1 MQLSFYLRLDLMNM
15 KVCKFGGT
23 SVATADQIRK
33 VVDIVTSDAERKIV
47 VVSAPGKR
55 FSDDVKVTDLLIR
68 LGEAALSGA
77 ETDPHLERVL
87 SRFREITDE
96 LGLSADISSE
106 IESDLRD
113 RLSNDK
119 EDSSLYMDTMK
130 AAGED
135 NNAKLIAAYFSLIGC
150 DAKYINPKDGGLLVN
165 DRPQRVRALSEGDE
179 RLAKL
184 REESGLIVFPGFF
197 GFTKD
202 GTLRTFNRGGSDIT
216 GAIVAAAVGA
226 DLYENFTDVDSVFA
240 ANPTV
245 IENPVPIKTMTYREM
260 RELAYAG
267 FSVFHDEALIPAFR
281 KSIPV
286 CIKNTNNPNAPGTL
300 IVKERDYNEQQVI
313 GIAADSGFTAIYVD
327 KFLMNLEIGFGRRL
341 LQIFEE
347 EEISYEHTPSGID
360 NLSII
365 IRTRFLTK
373 EKEERIV
380 ERIHKELEPDAVI
393 VEHDYSMIVLVG
405 EGMQYTTGLAARAAT
420 AIAKTG
426 ANIEMINQGSSE
438 VSLVFGV
445 KVQDETKILKELYK
459 EFFVKSY
466 VKS

>member
-1 MQLSFYLRLDLMNM
+1 M

-33 VVDIVTSDAERKIV
+33 VVDIVTSDSDRKIV

-55 FSDDVKVTDLLIR
+55 FSDDIKVTDLLIR
-68 LGEAALSGA
+68 LGEKALA
-77 ETDPHLERVL
+77 NEETETDLLEVVGRYSSIAESLGLDSDIIHKIEQDIRERL
-87 SRFREITDE
+87 SR
-96 LGLSADISSE
+96 
-106 IESDLRD
+106 
-113 RLSNDK
+113 DK
-119 EDSSLYMDTMK
+119 DDSLLFMDTMK

-135 NNAKLIAAYFSLIGC
+135 NNAKLIAAYFQYIGF
-150 DAKYINPKDGGLLVN
+150 DAKYVSPREGGLLVN
-165 DRPQRVRALSEGDE
+165 DRPERVRALPEGDE

-184 REESGLIVFPGFF
+184 RDERGIIVFPGFF
-197 GFTKD
+197 GYTED

-216 GAIVAAAVGA
+216 GSIIAAAVKA

-245 IENPVPIKTMTYREM
+245 IENPVAIEKMTYREM

-286 CIKNTNNPNAPGTL
+286 SIKNTNNPEAPGTL

-327 KFLMNLEIGFGRRL
+327 KYLMNLEIGFGRRL

-347 EEISYEHTPSGID
+347 EGISYEHTPSGID

-365 IRTRFLTK
+365 IRSRFLTK

-380 ERIHKELEPDAVI
+380 ERIQKELEPDAVI

-420 AIAKTG
+420 AIARSGT
-426 ANIEMINQGSSE
+426 NIEMINQGSSE

-445 KVQDETKILKELYK
+445 KVQDETKSLKELYN

-466 VKS
+466 VQS

>member
-1 MQLSFYLRLDLMNM
+1 MNM

-33 VVDIVTSDAERKIV
+33 VVDIVTSDSERKIV

-55 FSDDVKVTDLLIR
+55 FSDDIKVTDLLIR
-68 LGEAALSGA
+68 LGERALANEDA
-77 ETDPHLERVL
+77 EGDLWEVVDRYR
-87 SRFREITDE
+87 SIGES
-96 LGLSADISSE
+96 LGLGNDIMLQ
-106 IESDLRD
+106 IEQDLRE
-113 RLSNDK
+113 RLARDK
-119 EDSSLYMDTMK
+119 KDTLLFMDTMK

-135 NNAKLIAAYFSLIGC
+135 NNAKLIAAYFQFIGYE
-150 DAKYINPKDGGLLVN
+150 AKYVCPREGGLLVN
-165 DRPQRVRALSEGDE
+165 DRPERVRALPEGDE
-179 RLAKL
+179 RLANL
-184 REESGLIVFPGFF
+184 RNEKGIIVFPGFF
-197 GFTKD
+197 GYTED

-216 GAIVAAAVGA
+216 GSIIAAAVKA

-245 IENPVPIKTMTYREM
+245 IENPVAIEKMTYREM

-286 CIKNTNNPNAPGTL
+286 CIKNTNNPEAPGTL
-300 IVKERDYNEQQVI
+300 IVKERDYHEQQVI

-341 LQIFEE
+341 LQILEE
-347 EEISYEHTPSGID
+347 EDIPYEHTPSGID

-365 IRTRFLTK
+365 IRSRFMSQ
-373 EKEERIV
+373 EKEARIV

-420 AIAKTG
+420 AIARSG
-426 ANIEMINQGSSE
+426 SNIEMINQGSSE

-445 KVQDETKILKELYK
+445 KVKDETKSLKELYK

-466 VKS
+466 VQS

>member
-1 MQLSFYLRLDLMNM
+1 M

-23 SVATADQIRK
+23 SVATADQIKK
-33 VVDIVTSDAERKIV
+33 VVDIVTSDSDRKIV

-55 FSDDVKVTDLLIR
+55 FSDDTKVTDLLIR
-68 LGEAALSGA
+68 LGEKALANEDTENDLLEVVDRFRSIA
-77 ETDPHLERVL
+77 ESLGLDGTIIEEIEHDLRARL
-87 SRFREITDE
+87 SR
-96 LGLSADISSE
+96 
-106 IESDLRD
+106 
-113 RLSNDK
+113 DK
-119 EDSSLYMDTMK
+119 EDSLLFMDTMK

-135 NNAKLIAAYFSLIGC
+135 NNAKLIAAYFQFIGVE
-150 DAKYINPKDGGLLVN
+150 AKYVCPRDGGLLVN
-165 DRPQRVRALSEGDE
+165 DRPERVRALPEGDE
-179 RLAKL
+179 RLATL
-184 REESGLIVFPGFF
+184 RDEPGIIVFPGFF
-197 GFTKD
+197 GYTED

-216 GAIVAAAVGA
+216 GSIIAAAVKA

-245 IENPVPIKTMTYREM
+245 IENPVAIEKMTYREM

-286 CIKNTNNPNAPGTL
+286 SIKNTNNPEAPGTL

-347 EEISYEHTPSGID
+347 EGISYEHTPSGID
-360 NLSII
+360 NLSLI
-365 IRTRFLTK
+365 IRSRFMTK
-373 EKEERIV
+373 EMEERIV
-380 ERIHKELEPDAVI
+380 KRIHKELEPDAVI

-420 AIAKTG
+420 AIARSG
-426 ANIEMINQGSSE
+426 SNIEMINQGSSE

-445 KVQDETKILKELYK
+445 KVQDETKSLKELYK

-466 VKS
+466 VQS

>member
-1 MQLSFYLRLDLMNM
+1 M

-33 VVDIVTSDAERKIV
+33 VVDIVTSDSNRKIV

-55 FSDDVKVTDLLIR
+55 FSEDTKVTDLLIQ
-68 LGEAALSGA
+68 LGEKALANEDA
-77 ETDPHLERVL
+77 ESVLLEVVDRYR
-87 SRFREITDE
+87 SIAES
-96 LGLSADISSE
+96 LGLDETI
-106 IESDLRD
+106 IEMIELDLRD
-113 RLSNDK
+113 RLSRNK
-119 EDSSLYMDTMK
+119 EDSLLFMDTMK

-135 NNAKLIAAYFSLIGC
+135 NNAKMIAAYFQFIGV
-150 DAKYINPKDGGLLVN
+150 DAKYVSPREGGLLVN
-165 DRPQRVRALSEGDE
+165 DRPERVRALPEGDDL
-179 RLAKL
+179 LAKL
-184 REESGLIVFPGFF
+184 RDEPGIIVFPGFF
-197 GFTKD
+197 GYTED

-216 GAIVAAAVGA
+216 GSIIAAAVNA

-245 IENPVPIKTMTYREM
+245 IENPVAIEKMTYREM

-286 CIKNTNNPNAPGTL
+286 SIKNTNNPEAPGTL

-327 KFLMNLEIGFGRRL
+327 KYLMNLEIGFGRRL
-341 LQIFEE
+341 LQILEE
-347 EEISYEHTPSGID
+347 EEIPFEHTPSGID

-365 IRTRFLTK
+365 IRSRFMSK

-380 ERIHKELEPDAVI
+380 ERIQKELEPDAVI

-420 AIAKTG
+420 AIARSG
-426 ANIEMINQGSSE
+426 SNIEMINQGSSE

-445 KVQDETKILKELYK
+445 KVQDETKSLKELYK

-466 VKS
+466 VQS

>member
-1 MQLSFYLRLDLMNM
+1 M

-23 SVATADQIRK
+23 SVATAEQIRK
-33 VVDIVTSDAERKIV
+33 VVDIVTSDSDRKIV

-55 FSDDVKVTDLLIR
+55 FSDDIKVTDLLIR
-68 LGEAALSGA
+68 LGEKALANEDA
-77 ETDPHLERVL
+77 ESDLLEVVDRYR
-87 SRFREITDE
+87 SIAES
-96 LGLSADISSE
+96 LGLDGTI
-106 IESDLRD
+106 IEKIELDLRD
-113 RLSNDK
+113 RLSRDKND
-119 EDSSLYMDTMK
+119 SLLFMDTMK

-135 NNAKLIAAYFSLIGC
+135 TNAKLIAAYFQFIGVE
-150 DAKYINPKDGGLLVN
+150 AKYVCPREGGLLVN
-165 DRPQRVRALSEGDE
+165 DRPERVRALPEGDE

-184 REESGLIVFPGFF
+184 RDEPGIIVFPGFF
-197 GFTKD
+197 GYTED

-216 GAIVAAAVGA
+216 GSIIAAAVKA

-245 IENPVPIKTMTYREM
+245 IENPVAIEKMTYREM

-286 CIKNTNNPNAPGTL
+286 SIKNTNNPDAPGTL

-327 KFLMNLEIGFGRRL
+327 KYLMNLEIGFGRRL

-347 EEISYEHTPSGID
+347 EGISYEHTPSGID

-365 IRTRFLTK
+365 IRSRFMTK

-420 AIAKTG
+420 AIARSGT
-426 ANIEMINQGSSE
+426 NIEMINQGSSE

-445 KVQDETKILKELYK
+445 KVKDETKSLKELYN

-466 VKS
+466 VQS